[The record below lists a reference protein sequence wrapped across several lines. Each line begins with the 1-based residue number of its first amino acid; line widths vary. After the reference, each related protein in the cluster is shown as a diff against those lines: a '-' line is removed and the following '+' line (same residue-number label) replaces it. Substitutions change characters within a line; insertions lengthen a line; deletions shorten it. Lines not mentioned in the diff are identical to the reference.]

1 MIFLYTSLLFLLGVA
16 YFLIK
21 RRATSLEKKYA
32 RVAKEA
38 DTLLRHANL
47 REGNSNKTADQYQ
60 AAKRQ
65 YQLGLLAQK
74 RDRVEA
80 KYAAWKGRA
89 DRFGKVIARLKN
101 WKGKKLPY
109 TFGVLDVAGTLVLA
123 DYLGFGQY
131 ANARYLVQVVTSLFN
146 G

>member
-1 MIFLYTSLLFLLGVA
+1 MIFLYTILVVLFGAAHFLL
-16 YFLIK
+16 K
-21 RRATSLEKKYA
+21 RRAAALEKKYT

-38 DTLLRHANL
+38 DTLLRQTSL
-47 REGNSNKTADQYQ
+47 REGNSSRADPYQ

-65 YQLGLLAQK
+65 YQLGRLAQK

-80 KYAAWKGRA
+80 RYNSWQGAAERT
-89 DRFGKVIARLKN
+89 GKLVAGLKN

-109 TFGVLDVAGTLVLA
+109 TFGVLDVAAALALV

-131 ANARYLVQVVTSLFN
+131 ANIRYLIQVLTPLFN